1 LFKLNQEDQMKNL
14 LLAILITMSSSIAAQ
29 DLHYTLNCV
38 GFDNNSNRIDIS
50 HDEDS
55 LKNTVNIDGKL
66 IKIIGKTKNGLGIVT
81 ENFINAYGDTVYVA
95 LVPFDYERINMYQ
108 IYTTSGDIGGQSD
121 RLNYQVLLFGS
132 LEDGHGYRGSYITS
146 RIFEPLNQYR
156 SEFMMKF
163 SSKPFYR

>member
-1 LFKLNQEDQMKNL
+1 MKNL

-29 DLHYTLNCV
+29 DSHYTLNCV

-55 LKNTVNIDGKL
+55 LKNTVNINGKI

-81 ENFINAYGDTVYVA
+81 ENFINSYGDTVYVA
-95 LVPFDYERINMYQ
+95 LVPFDHERINMYQ
-108 IYTTSGDIGGQSD
+108 IYTTSEYTGGHSD
-121 RLNYQVLLFGS
+121 RLHYQVFLFGH
-132 LEDGHGYRGSYITS
+132 LEDGHGYGGPYIAS
-146 RIFEPLNQYR
+146 RIFQPLGPYR